1 MEIRLMPSAFI
12 SEMQSKSMQF
22 RNDSIHE
29 VLSSLQ
35 IKNRIF
41 HKMSPKRIT
50 SPTLTIIL

>member
-12 SEMQSKSMQF
+12 SVMQSKSIQF

-35 IKNRIF
+35 IQLRTESFTESHQNE
-41 HKMSPKRIT
+41 
-50 SPTLTIIL
+50 